1 MTSPATHDTDPVPA
15 STAAAGSRRAQR
27 VPVLLGAGV
36 LAVLLVRAFL
46 AQPYAVASD
55 AMHPTVVE
63 GDRVIVA
70 KVGGVDVGDLVV
82 ADVTSAWP
90 GPDRST
96 HTDDG
101 VIGRALSS
109 ASAVVGVD
117 LGEKSVLARVVAG
130 PGDEVECCDEGR
142 VSVDGTAVGPRLPEN
157 AAPFRLTVPPGRLFL
172 LGDNAATAMD
182 SRTHVGAGSE
192 TTDGTVAQDAVI
204 GSVLTRIWPLDR
216 LGAPTSSSTT
226 QPRERGTQ

>member
-1 MTSPATHDTDPVPA
+1 MTSPAPHDTDPAPA

-36 LAVLLVRAFL
+36 LAVLLVRTFL

-63 GDRVIVA
+63 GDRVLVSR
-70 KVGGVDVGDLVV
+70 VGGAEVGDLVV
-82 ADVTSAWP
+82 ADVTTAWP

-101 VIGRALSS
+101 AIGRVLSS
-109 ASAVVGVD
+109 ASAALGFD
-117 LGEKSVLARVVAG
+117 LGEKSVLARVAAG
-130 PGDEVECCDEGR
+130 AGDEVECCEGGR
-142 VSVDGTAVGPRLPEN
+142 VSVDGTAVGPELPAN
-157 AAPFRLTVPPGRLFL
+157 AAPFRLTVPSGRLFL

-182 SRTHVGAGSE
+182 SRTHVGAGSD
-192 TTDGTVAQDAVI
+192 TTDGTVAEDAVI
-204 GSVLTRIWPLDR
+204 GTVFTRIWPLDR

-226 QPRERGTQ
+226 QPRERGHQ